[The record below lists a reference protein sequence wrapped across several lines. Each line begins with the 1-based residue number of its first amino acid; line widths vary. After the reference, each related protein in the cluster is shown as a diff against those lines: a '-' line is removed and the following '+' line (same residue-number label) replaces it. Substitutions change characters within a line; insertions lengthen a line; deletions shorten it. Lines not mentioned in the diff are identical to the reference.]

1 MTWGKIVKA
10 AFSSL
15 QHLQLLEVS
24 HLKSKLMKTFLQKQ
38 NNSGIFAMEEM
49 GQPVGCYGQK

>member
-1 MTWGKIVKA
+1 MKA